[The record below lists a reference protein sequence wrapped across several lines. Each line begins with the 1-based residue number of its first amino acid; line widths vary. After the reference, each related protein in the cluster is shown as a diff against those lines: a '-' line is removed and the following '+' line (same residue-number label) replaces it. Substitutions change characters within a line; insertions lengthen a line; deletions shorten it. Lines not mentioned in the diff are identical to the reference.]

1 MPMPNKLIEGQIIP
15 PAKLDGRPEI
25 VPNARRALVGKA
37 IKEVG
42 YAYLGGEA
50 FPAIILTDGTSIIAQ
65 CDDEMN
71 GPGVLNIATPHGK
84 ETLLCEIQIKIK

>member
-1 MPMPNKLIEGQIIP
+1 MPDKLIEGQIIP
-15 PAKLDGRPEI
+15 PARLNGRPEI
-25 VPNARRALVGKA
+25 VPTARRALEGKV

-42 YAYLGGEA
+42 YTYLGGEA

-71 GPGVLNIATPHGK
+71 GPGVLNIATPDDK
-84 ETLLCEIQIKIK
+84 ETLLCEIRIKS